1 MVSSCKRRGRVTATI
16 QPDFGTARAVD
27 LVQALAARQ
36 VSAVELCEE
45 AIARIEAGDAAINAV
60 VVRDFERAREAARAA
75 DLALA
80 RGERRPLLGLP
91 MTVKEAFDVAG
102 LPTSWGAP
110 RFRDAVARTDAV
122 AVQRLRAAGA
132 VILGKTNVAL
142 MLGDWQS
149 ANPIHGRTNNP
160 LDVTRTAGGSSGGS
174 SAALAAG
181 FTPLEFGSDIGGSIR
196 VPAAFCG
203 VFGHKPSHELIP
215 QRGHWPGQLPEPVVP
230 LNVVGPM
237 ARSAADLALALE
249 ATAGPDVDQARAY
262 ALSLPPPRRERLAD
276 LRVLVL
282 DSHPLCTTDPE
293 IQAALGRLVDWL
305 GRRGAKVGRSSPLL
319 PDLARAQAAYA
330 ALVTSVFSVND
341 ADRPSPRTAREWLQ
355 AQAHQ
360 VTVRRQWAELFRE
373 WDVVAAPA
381 FGTVAFPHDHAPQTE
396 RVHVIDGR
404 ETPYMEQ
411 IAWPALAT
419 FPHLP
424 ATAVPIART
433 AAGLPIGVQLIGPY
447 LEDRTTIHLA
457 GLIEQ
462 V

>member
-1 MVSSCKRRGRVTATI
+1 MTAI
-16 QPDFGTARAVD
+16 SQLDFGTARAVD

-36 VSAVELCEE
+36 VSAVELLDE
-45 AIARIEAGDAAINAV
+45 AVSRIEAGDGAINAV
-60 VVRDFERAREAARAA
+60 VIRDFERAREAARAA

-110 RFRDAVARTDAV
+110 QFKDAVARTDAV

-160 LDVTRTAGGSSGGS
+160 LDTTRTAGGSSGGS
-174 SAALAAG
+174 AAALAAG

-203 VFGHKPSHELIP
+203 VFGHKPSHELVP

-237 ARSAADLALALE
+237 ARSAADLTLALDV
-249 ATAGPDVDQARAY
+249 TAGPDLDQSVAY
-262 ALSLPPPRRERLAD
+262 TLSLPPPRRERLAD

-282 DSHPLCTTDPE
+282 DSHPLCVTDPE
-293 IQAALGRLVDWL
+293 IQAALDRLADWL
-305 GRRGAKVGRSSPLL
+305 GRKGAKVGRSSPLL
-319 PDLARAQAAYA
+319 PDLAQAQGAYA
-330 ALVTSVFSVND
+330 TLVTSVFSLNE
-341 ADRPSPRTAREWLQ
+341 TARPAPRSARDWLQ

-360 VTVRRQWAELFRE
+360 VAVRRRWAELFRE

-381 FGTVAFPHDHAPQTE
+381 FGVVAFPHDAAPQTA
-396 RVHVIDGR
+396 RVHLIGDIA
-404 ETPYMEQ
+404 TDYMDQ
-411 IAWPALAT
+411 IAWPAVAT

-424 ATAVPIART
+424 ATAVPIAT
-433 AAGLPIGVQLIGPY
+433 TSQGLPIGVQLIGPY

-457 GLIEQ
+457 GMIEH